1 MTSRLF
7 LISVFAVLAFAVV
20 PALAQ
25 MGGGMAQ
32 PPSNPQVPVPQ
43 PPAATTPVPPP
54 PTPTTQ
60 TPSTQTPSAHVPLPT
75 IPPANCK
82 QPEYPGS
89 RALNSTILAFNKDYK
104 AYGECIRKYVEENKA
119 WIDAVVETNN
129 KAVEEYNKYTT
140 ALKKLIDEA
149 NQ

>member
-25 MGGGMAQ
+25 IGAGMPQ
-32 PPSNPQVPVPQ
+32 PPSNPQIPIPQ
-43 PPAATTPVPPP
+43 PPAATTAVPLP
-54 PTPTTQ
+54 PTPS
-60 TPSTQTPSAHVPLPT
+60 TPTASARVPLPT

-89 RALNSTILAFNKDYK
+89 HALNSTIAVFNRDYR
-104 AYGECIRKYVEENKA
+104 AYGECIKNYVQENKA
-119 WIDAVVETNN
+119 WVDAVVETNN
-129 KAVEEYNKYTT
+129 RTVEEYNKYNTE
-140 ALKKLIDEA
+140 LKKLIDEA